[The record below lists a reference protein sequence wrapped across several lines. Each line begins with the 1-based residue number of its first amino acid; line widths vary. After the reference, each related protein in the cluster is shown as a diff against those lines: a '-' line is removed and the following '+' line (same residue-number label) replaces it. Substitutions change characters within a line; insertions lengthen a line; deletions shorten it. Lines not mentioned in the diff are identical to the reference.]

1 VNTSVEFSLADSF
14 RVVDLE
20 RLLFGVEAAGKP
32 HLLSLL
38 AARSARL
45 SGLKPHRIFEAMS
58 TGVHFTSD
66 RIAGGVAVVS
76 AALPEFGGVVWT
88 AARLVTPADCEARD
102 GLPVDLAFA
111 VVGNPRSVTAR
122 RAAQSFARLSRDP
135 EALAYLRAATS
146 VSWFRA
152 ELTWALERLDYRE
165 PAKMTG

>member
-1 VNTSVEFSLADSF
+1 MNTSLGISLADSF
-14 RVVDLE
+14 RIVDMG

-45 SGLKPHRIFEAMS
+45 TGLKPHRVFEAMS

-66 RIAGGVAVVS
+66 RVAGGVVVVS

-88 AARLVTPADCEARD
+88 AARLMTPAPYGAQD
-102 GLPVDLAFA
+102 GVPVDLAFA
-111 VVGNPRSVTAR
+111 VIGNPRSVTAR
-122 RAAQSFARLSRDP
+122 RAAQSFARLSRDQ
-135 EALAYLRAATS
+135 EALAYLRSATS
-146 VSWFRA
+146 ISWFRA